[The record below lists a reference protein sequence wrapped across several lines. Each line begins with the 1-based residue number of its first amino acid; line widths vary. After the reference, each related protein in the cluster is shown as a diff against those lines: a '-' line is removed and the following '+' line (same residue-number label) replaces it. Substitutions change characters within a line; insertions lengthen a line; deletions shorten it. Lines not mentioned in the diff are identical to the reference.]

1 MRVPPMKVVFEE
13 DDRKQALAMIED
25 CLTTGMLAQGK
36 YVEQFE
42 EQWAEY
48 VRLPHAVA
56 VSSGS
61 SALEICARLL
71 DVQRKEV
78 LIPDNTFAATA
89 VSFLL
94 AGAKVR
100 FVDTDPATFSVRLE
114 DLASRVTPDTAG
126 VVVVHMGGI
135 MTPQMESIA
144 AWCRERG
151 LWLIEDCAHAH
162 GSEINGKRAGAFGTA
177 GAYSFFAT
185 KVMTTAEGG
194 MVVTSDEELARRARL
209 YRNHGKPEPW
219 VSRHVEIA
227 SNWRMS
233 ELNAALGLVQLA
245 RLDDFIGWRERIAA
259 LYTQLLAD
267 MLPEATPVLP
277 QGRSSWYKYIVLLPP
292 GMERQ
297 PLKQAMKEDGV
308 SLAGEIY
315 ELPLH
320 RQPVFQGMEPNE
332 AFPVANDVCA
342 RHICLPLYYGMTEDE
357 ATYVVSILQ
366 KHIRKGAQV
375 S

>member
-1 MRVPPMKVVFEE
+1 
-13 DDRKQALAMIED
+13 
-25 CLTTGMLAQGK
+25 
-36 YVEQFE
+36 
-42 EQWAEY
+42 
-48 VRLPHAVA
+48 
-56 VSSGS
+56 
-61 SALEICARLL
+61 
-71 DVQRKEV
+71 
-78 LIPDNTFAATA
+78 
-89 VSFLL
+89 
-94 AGAKVR
+94 
-100 FVDTDPATFSVRLE
+100 
-114 DLASRVTPDTAG
+114 
-126 VVVVHMGGI
+126 
-135 MTPQMESIA
+135 
-144 AWCRERG
+144 
-151 LWLIEDCAHAH
+151 
-162 GSEINGKRAGAFGTA
+162 
-177 GAYSFFAT
+177 
-185 KVMTTAEGG
+185 MTTAEGG

-308 SLAGEIY
+308 SLSGEIY

-320 RQPVFQGMEPNE
+320 RQPVFQGMEPDE